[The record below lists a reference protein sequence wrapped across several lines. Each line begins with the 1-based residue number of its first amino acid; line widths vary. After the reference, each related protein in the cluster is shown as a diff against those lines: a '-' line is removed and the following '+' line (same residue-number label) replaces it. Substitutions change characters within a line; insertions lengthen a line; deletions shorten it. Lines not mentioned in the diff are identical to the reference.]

1 MDFGELFEANDNTDS
16 FGSKTFIH
24 FFDNANGG
32 LLQTIEYH
40 TSCSQPIQLG
50 DVIGN
55 ATLFGYDGED
65 APLVTIPQPEFVDA
79 NEVPGPETLVGTT
92 VEFRYEVRN
101 TGDSEISNVM
111 LTDDRIADI
120 TFVEGDT
127 DGDGNLDTNE
137 TWIYTASEVA
147 TGGLVTNKGTVTGVV
162 NGNTTVAFDTA
173 NYTGIGGGGS
183 PGPYPP
189 TGHIGGIDL
198 GDLTKYLFFFANGS
212 QDANWQAAT
221 KGFAGDVVVDGI
233 QAHERTSGHVSY
245 GGTIYTNA
253 STLGAWQ
260 DIVHDNPGQANAV
273 TGQTALVADLE
284 ADLNSAF
291 SQINALTATSGFSNR
306 SSTSLNGLNTQN
318 GTAETFV
325 INITSGLNFSSK
337 INITGDASDVYILRW
352 DTDANPN
359 NGYQGQVKPQSG
371 GAINPL
377 GGLTAGNFINVAGD
391 INASGGGS
399 NPSGLPQGPIDE
411 SGNLI
416 DGGSNFSGGGFFT
429 GYWLTTGD
437 PTNGDTASLS
447 NAIFTGGWYT
457 LSDKFSMTSGT
468 SGVHVC
474 ANPAT
479 IDSGDM
485 GDSGSGHS
493 DA

>member
-1 MDFGELFEANDNTDS
+1 MFVTPDGFNGVSPFQEGNDPAVDSDANPDNGLMSDVVTLTSGEIDDTIDAGFFQLFADINLEKFTRVDANPIQLTKLVAVEPIDGGLIGQDLCDDALGLGKPEALIFEYIPGNTVDTDQDPSKAVILSNNGVDDDGTSFIVVSDEDDANKALDGDGKQFFRGNVDFGELFEANDNTDS

-306 SSTSLNGLNTQN
+306 SSTSL
-318 GTAETFV
+318 
-325 INITSGLNFSSK
+325 
-337 INITGDASDVYILRW
+337 
-352 DTDANPN
+352 
-359 NGYQGQVKPQSG
+359 
-371 GAINPL
+371 
-377 GGLTAGNFINVAGD
+377 
-391 INASGGGS
+391 
-399 NPSGLPQGPIDE
+399 
-411 SGNLI
+411 
-416 DGGSNFSGGGFFT
+416 
-429 GYWLTTGD
+429 
-437 PTNGDTASLS
+437 
-447 NAIFTGGWYT
+447 
-457 LSDKFSMTSGT
+457 
-468 SGVHVC
+468 
-474 ANPAT
+474 
-479 IDSGDM
+479 
-485 GDSGSGHS
+485 
-493 DA
+493 